1 MKEKIRKSFRSQFD
15 HVGYLVHNKTH
26 HFVFL
31 CMTEFGGGNGSSL
44 QYSCLGS
51 YMDRGAWRATSMGLQ
66 RVRLNDLATNNNS
79 MTQLN
84 YFKSVGSFEPLLLS
98 GVRTTVAFQS
108 GFIVLRYWGRTSE
121 HSTPLCEF
129 WACLVPS
136 VGSSVLQPCEHR
148 TPFPH
153 SLTSFLM
160 LFVPH
165 SYCGHPQLESPGDP
179 GGGLCSLFK
188 LLPLPPHTLSC
199 QLQPLF
205 TLTAASSIQL
215 VARTHLGRG
224 WHLPALEVRSLLYH
238 LAWSRVS
245 LLSLIFETRILCGF
259 LTGCFLFWS

>member
-1 MKEKIRKSFRSQFD
+1 
-15 HVGYLVHNKTH
+15 
-26 HFVFL
+26 
-31 CMTEFGGGNGSSL
+31 
-44 QYSCLGS
+44 
-51 YMDRGAWRATSMGLQ
+51 
-66 RVRLNDLATNNNS
+66 

-84 YFKSVGSFEPLLLS
+84 YFKSAGSFEPLLLS
-98 GVRTTVAFQS
+98 RVRTTVAFQS
-108 GFIVLRYWGRTSE
+108 VLIVLRYWGRTSE

-129 WACLVPS
+129 WAFLVPS
-136 VGSSVLQPCEHR
+136 VGSSVLPSPVS
-148 TPFPH
+148 TGLP
-153 SLTSFLM
+153 SLIPSHPFLM

-224 WHLPALEVRSLLYH
+224 WHLPALEVRSLLYC